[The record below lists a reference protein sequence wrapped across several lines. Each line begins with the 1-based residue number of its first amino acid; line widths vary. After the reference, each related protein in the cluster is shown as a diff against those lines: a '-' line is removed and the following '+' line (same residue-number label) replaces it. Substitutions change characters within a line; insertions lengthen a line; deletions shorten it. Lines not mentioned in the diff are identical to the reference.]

1 MKRPAFRS
9 CVAWTCLV
17 LPLLLF
23 PLCTAIHI
31 WSFSFGADP
40 RMFLSLANGLAH
52 GHPFSEV
59 TRFVVPG
66 WPLFLA
72 AGFRLI
78 GPFAACTSNV
88 LLFLLLLLLLA
99 RFLGDLLRSP
109 ARGVLT
115 ALVCLLFLFGGYPQ
129 NPHYLLFPYR
139 QTPFYLPTLLALY
152 AAHRAAANQTAH
164 PARSLRA
171 AFWIFLS
178 LTAVAVATAVRETSP
193 IVLPSL
199 FAFFLLSPLPDN
211 PLHPSPPRLRL
222 RLLAILTGFC
232 LLGALA
238 VLALVLTMP
247 GRFSNM
253 QTEFLLTW
261 LRRFLAQPLADL
273 PLWRILSSLA
283 EEYGWL
289 GLLLLALGLVRACFR
304 PCRPF
309 LFLFVLPAL
318 TYLLFDGL
326 FKSNPRYVLSTLF
339 FSAPIAALGVDGLVS
354 LAAAAIARHP
364 RLAAAL
370 RPPALEAMLALLLL
384 PVAFAKVLPSI
395 HVGNRV
401 TRAQIEH
408 MFALLRPHASE
419 TRPVV
424 LDARHDVLLDIL
436 PVFSTWPTLRISGAE
451 QPGDVLAS
459 PPLPFIQSLSRR
471 AVRATTVAP
480 DAIAVLEGIAEL
492 RLVPNGTFELGTV
505 PFDLV
510 LLDSPTNSTLA
521 LPLPPAPVS
530 HRMPPPPVTFLRLSA
545 PIAAATNPIVATLGG
560 HLLASILAPG
570 RAFLPVSSAFLTEG
584 EPDHRVLSLSAHSPF
599 PSAFHPEWLSPDAP
613 VSIRFG
619 PMVVPSTDHFLSP
632 EFLEFNDTPVYDKV
646 YPSWPLKPYA
656 REFARPGVI
665 TLPPFPS
672 IDRPVPAILSIEVSA
687 LHHEPES
694 HLFAT
699 VSFPEFPGVPPMQA
713 SLPHSNQ
720 PQIFTLRLPPL
731 PTVPSKIALALS
743 RDIKAPIESFPN
755 RRRFN
760 SRLHSVSMLPL
771 WPADSLTLDFTSP
784 DDGALLDKGFYPQE
798 GLGSRNA
805 GRWIAPSASL
815 VLPPRASLPP
825 SGAVRISLVADM
837 AMRPADDSMA
847 VAFSLPDT
855 PPCPAVR
862 EPIPGTSLARFSA
875 DIPVTSFSKEFPAD
889 LQISVQPAFS
899 PAALGSKDSRSL
911 GLFLKSFSV
920 QPSEPE

>member
-1 MKRPAFRS
+1 MKRPSFRS
-9 CVAWTCLV
+9 CVAWFCLV

-23 PLCTAIHI
+23 PLFIAIRI

-52 GHPFSEV
+52 GLPLTEV
-59 TRFVVPG
+59 ARYVVPG

-72 AGFRLI
+72 AGFRLV

-88 LLFLLLLLLLA
+88 LLFLLTLLLLA

-109 ARGVLT
+109 SRGFLA
-115 ALVCLLFLFGGYPQ
+115 ALACLLFLFGGYPQ

-152 AAHRAAANQTAH
+152 AAHRAAAAQTAL
-164 PARSLRA
+164 PARSRHA
-171 AFWIFLS
+171 ALWILLS
-178 LTAVAVATAVRETSP
+178 LVAVALATAVRETSP
-193 IVLPSL
+193 IVIPSL
-199 FAFFLLSPLPDN
+199 FAYFLFAPLPED
-211 PLHPSPPRLRL
+211 PLRPAPPRTRLRL
-222 RLLAILTGFC
+222 VAILSGFC
-232 LLGALA
+232 LLGVLA
-238 VLALVLTMP
+238 VFVLVLAMP

-261 LRRFLAQPLADL
+261 LRRFFAQPISDL
-273 PLWRILSSLA
+273 PLWRILASLA
-283 EEYGWL
+283 GEYGWI
-289 GLLLLALGLVRACFR
+289 GLSLLAFGLVRAGFR
-304 PCRPF
+304 RFRPF
-309 LFLFVLPAL
+309 LFLFALPAL
-318 TYLLFDGL
+318 SYLLLDGL

-339 FSAPIAALGVDGLVS
+339 FSAPIAALGLDWFVS
-354 LAAAAIARHP
+354 LAAAILSRHP
-364 RLAAAL
+364 RIAAHL
-370 RPPALEAMLALLLL
+370 RTPALEALLALLLII
-384 PVAFAKVLPSI
+384 VAFAKVLPSV

-401 TRAQIEH
+401 TRIQIEH
-408 MFALLRPHASE
+408 MFDLLRPHASD

-436 PVFSTWPTLRISGAE
+436 PVFSTWPTLRISGTE
-451 QPGDVLAS
+451 NPGELLAN

-480 DAIAVLEGIAEL
+480 DAMAVLEGIAEL

-510 LLDSPTNSTLA
+510 LLDSPTNLTLA
-521 LPLPPAPVS
+521 HPLPPAPVS
-530 HRMPPPPVTFLRLSA
+530 HRTPPPPVTFLRLSA
-545 PIAAATNPIVATLGG
+545 PVGAATNPISATLGG
-560 HLLASILAPG
+560 HLLSAALDPG
-570 RAFLPVSSAFLTEG
+570 RAFLPVFSGFLAEVN
-584 EPDHRVLSLSAHSPF
+584 PDNYALSLSAHSPF

-646 YPSWPLKPYA
+646 YPGWPLKPYA
-656 REFARPGVI
+656 REFAHPGVI

-672 IDRPVPAILSIEVSA
+672 IGRPVPAILSIEVSA

-699 VSFPEFPGVPPMQA
+699 VSFPEFPDVIPMQV
-713 SLPHSNQ
+713 SMPHSNQ
-720 PQIFTLRLPPL
+720 PQFFTLRLPPL
-731 PTVPSKIALALS
+731 PTVPSKIALSLS
-743 RDIKAPIESFPN
+743 RDIKTPIESFPN

-760 SRLHSVSMLPL
+760 SRLHSVSMTPL
-771 WPADSLTLDFTSP
+771 WPADSLAMDFTGP
-784 DDGALLDKGFYPQE
+784 DDGALLATGFYPQE
-798 GLGSRNA
+798 GRGSQTA
-805 GRWIAPSASL
+805 GRWIAPSAT
-815 VLPPRASLPP
+815 VILPPLASLPP
-825 SGAVRISLVADM
+825 SGAVRISLVSDM
-837 AMRPADDSMA
+837 AMRPADDA
-847 VAFSLPDT
+847 ITVTFGLPDA
-855 PPCPAVR
+855 PPFPAAQ
-862 EPIPGTSLARFSA
+862 EPLPGTSFARFSA
-875 DIPVTSFSKEFPAD
+875 DLPVAFFSMEFPAD
-889 LQISVQPAFS
+889 LQISVQPPFA
-899 PAALGSKDSRSL
+899 PASLGSKDSRSL